1 MDTKRMKLSDKSETV
16 RVRFAP
22 SPTGHLHVGGARTAL
37 YNWLYARSHQGSFVL
52 RIEDTDLSRSTQEA
66 IDQIITSL
74 RWLGL
79 EWDEGSGV
87 SGEYG
92 PYRQMERVEIYQK
105 AVRRL
110 LERKKAYRC
119 YCTPEELE
127 REREAA
133 REAGRPYI
141 YSGRCRELS
150 AESEREL
157 REAGR
162 KAVIR
167 LRTPDAG
174 VTIVHDLVKGDV
186 EFDNSLQGDFILVR
200 SSGVPTYNFAVA
212 VDDAA
217 MCISHVIR
225 GDDHLPNTPKQLLVF
240 TALDEVPP
248 LYAHLPLILG
258 PDRSPLS
265 KRHGAASVEEFR
277 SQGYLREAICN
288 YLALLGWS
296 FDGETTLFSVEE
308 LVEKFS
314 LQRTGST
321 AAVFDNEKLLWMNGH
336 YIRSMG
342 ESELASRIDEY
353 LKDTKLAGI
362 TGIEGRPTIAE
373 MIPLVQEK
381 MKTLSDFVELTDFF
395 FLPLKFEE
403 KALGKLHKDQN
414 AAAVLERVLEVLDKL
429 ETFDVASIE
438 LALRATADDMDL
450 KVGKFLQP
458 IRIAVSG
465 KTITPGMFET
475 LSVLGKEECLSRLGA
490 SRNLLG

>member
-1 MDTKRMKLSDKSETV
+1 MNNKSEAV

-52 RIEDTDLSRSTQEA
+52 RVEDTDLSRSTQEA

-87 SGEYG
+87 GGDYG
-92 PYRQMERVEIYQK
+92 PYRQMERVEIYQT

-110 LERKKAYRC
+110 LEKNEAYRC
-119 YCTPEELE
+119 YCTPEELK

-133 REAGRPYI
+133 REAGKPYI
-141 YSGRCRELS
+141 YSGRCRELA
-150 AESEREL
+150 AESEEEL
-157 REAGR
+157 RDSGR
-162 KAVIR
+162 EAVIR

-174 VTIVHDLVKGDV
+174 VTIVHDLIKGDV
-186 EFDNSLQGDFILVR
+186 EFENSLQGDFILVR

-217 MCISHVIR
+217 MRISHVIR
-225 GDDHLPNTPKQLLVF
+225 GDDHLPNTPKQLQVF
-240 TALDEVPP
+240 SALDEKPP

-258 PDRSPLS
+258 HDRSPLS
-265 KRHGAASVEEFR
+265 KRHGASSVEEFR

-296 FDGETTLFSVEE
+296 FDGETTIFSVDE
-308 LVEKFS
+308 LVDKFS
-314 LQRTGST
+314 LERTGST

-336 YIRSMG
+336 YIRSMDT
-342 ESELASRIDEY
+342 SELALRVDDY
-353 LKDTKLAGI
+353 LNGTKLAGV
-362 TGIEGRPTIAE
+362 TGTEGRPTIAE

-381 MKTLSDFVELTDFF
+381 MKTLNDFVELTDFF
-395 FLPLKFEE
+395 FLPLEFEE
-403 KALGKLHKDQN
+403 KALDRLRKDQN
-414 AAAVLERVLEVLDKL
+414 AAVVLERVVQVLNKL
-429 ETFDVASIE
+429 DIFDVETIE
-438 LALRATADDMDL
+438 SELRGAADDLDL

-465 KTITPGMFET
+465 KIITPGMFET
-475 LSVLGKEECLSRLGA
+475 LSMLGKKECLSRLLHA
-490 SRNLLG
+490 SSLLA

>member
-1 MDTKRMKLSDKSETV
+1 MSDKSDTV

-37 YNWLYARSHQGSFVL
+37 YNWLYARSHQGCFVL

-87 SGEYG
+87 GGDYS

-105 AVRRL
+105 AIRRL
-110 LERKKAYRC
+110 LEEKKAYRC

-133 REAGRPYI
+133 REAGKTYV
-141 YSGRCRELS
+141 YGGRCRELT
-150 AESEREL
+150 AESEQEL

-162 KAVIR
+162 EAVIR

-174 VTIVHDLVKGDV
+174 VTIVHDLVKGNV

-212 VDDAA
+212 VDDAG
-217 MCISHVIR
+217 MRISHVIR

-240 TALDEVPP
+240 SALDEKPP
-248 LYAHLPLILG
+248 FYAHLPLILG
-258 PDRSPLS
+258 SDRSPLS
-265 KRHGAASVEEFR
+265 KRHGASSVEEFR
-277 SQGYLREAICN
+277 SQGYLREALCN

-296 FDGETTLFSVEE
+296 FDGETTLFSVDD

-314 LQRTGST
+314 LERTGST
-321 AAVFDNEKLLWMNGH
+321 AAIFDNEKLMWMNGH
-336 YIRSMG
+336 YIRSM
-342 ESELASRIDEY
+342 EASELALRIEDF
-353 LKDTKLAGI
+353 LQDTKLDGI
-362 TGIEGRPTIAE
+362 TGSEGRPTIAE

-381 MKTLSDFVELTDFF
+381 IKTLADFVELTDFF
-395 FLPLKFEE
+395 FLPLEFEE
-403 KALGKLHKDQN
+403 KALERLRKDQN
-414 AAAVLERVLEVLDKL
+414 AAAVLERVVEILDKL
-429 ETFDVASIE
+429 ETFDVESIE
-438 LALRATADDMDL
+438 TALRAAADNMDL

-475 LSVLGKEECLSRLGA
+475 LSMLGKEECLSRLV
-490 SRNLLG
+490 SSKNLLG

>member
-1 MDTKRMKLSDKSETV
+1 MNDDPKTL

-22 SPTGHLHVGGARTAL
+22 SPTGYLHVGGARTAL
-37 YNWLYARSHQGSFVL
+37 YNWLYARSHGGSFVL

-87 SGEYG
+87 GGDYG
-92 PYRQMERVEIYQK
+92 PYRQMERVDIYQK
-105 AVRRL
+105 AVSSL
-110 LERKKAYRC
+110 LEEKKAYRC

-127 REREAA
+127 RERGAA
-133 REAGRPYI
+133 REAGRPYV
-141 YSGRCRELS
+141 YGGRCRELT
-150 AESEREL
+150 AEAEKEL

-162 KAVIR
+162 EAVIR

-174 VTIVHDLVKGDV
+174 VTVVHDLVKGDV

-200 SSGVPTYNFAVA
+200 SSGVPTYNYAVA

-217 MCISHVIR
+217 MRISHVIR
-225 GDDHLPNTPKQLLVF
+225 GDDHLPNTPRQLLVF
-240 TALDEVPP
+240 KALDEAPP
-248 LYAHLPLILG
+248 QYAHLPLILG
-258 PDRSPLS
+258 PDKSPLS
-265 KRHGAASVEEFR
+265 KRHGASSVEEFR
-277 SQGYLREAICN
+277 IQGYLREAICN

-296 FDGETTLFSVEE
+296 FDGETTLFTIDD
-308 LVEKFS
+308 LVEKFT
-314 LQRTGST
+314 LERTGST

-336 YIRSMG
+336 YIRSM
-342 ESELASRIDEY
+342 EVSELAARMEDF
-353 LKDTKLAGI
+353 LKDTRLAGM
-362 TGIEGRPTIAE
+362 TGTDGRPTIMD

-381 MKTLSDFVELTDFF
+381 MKTLADFVELTDFF
-395 FLPLKFEE
+395 FLPLEFEE
-403 KALGKLHKDQN
+403 KALDRLRKDQN
-414 AAAVLERVLEVLDKL
+414 APAVLKRVAEVLDDL
-429 ETFDVASIE
+429 DAFDIETIE
-438 LALRATADDMDL
+438 TALRAAADDMEI
-450 KVGKFLQP
+450 KTGKFLQP

-475 LSVLGKEECLSRLGA
+475 LSMLGKEECLARLGA